1 LNPASCRPARSN
13 RPIASN
19 RKENH
24 QRKYPIVRS
33 DLLGQLK
40 TYQCAL
46 AMKAVAAAHADARH
60 IERDPCNTTH
70 GEPNMKSSVVITL
83 IVANTTPYPENS
95 IAPHGNT
102 AQEANRNA
110 SHPGSPLERV
120 TPSRSTGRSQAAAC
134 SSHAQ
139 EIRRCGL
146 FRKVI
151 IGLHFNAET
160 PLAPG

>member
-1 LNPASCRPARSN
+1 MNPTACCPARSK
-13 RPIASN
+13 RPTARN

-24 QRKYPIVRS
+24 QRKYPIMRS
-33 DLLGQLK
+33 ALLGQLN

-46 AMKAVAAAHADARH
+46 ARKAVAAAHADARH
-60 IERDPCNTTH
+60 IERDPRNTTH
-70 GEPNMKSSVVITL
+70 GEPNMKSRVVRTL
-83 IVANTTPYPENS
+83 MVANTTPYPSNL

-102 AQEANRNA
+102 AQEAKRNA

-120 TPSRSTGRSQAAAC
+120 TPSRYAGRSQAAAC
-134 SSHAQ
+134 NSHAH

-151 IGLHFNAET
+151 IGLHFNAKT
-160 PLAPG
+160 PLVPG